1 MGFKLGTNSRKLS
14 NKPCVKIAEGTEEGQ
29 EFPKLHNLIPI
40 HTDLKRTLSNII
52 QTLTWIT
59 TTEKSNYLF
68 YIRVVAA

>member
-1 MGFKLGTNSRKLS
+1 
-14 NKPCVKIAEGTEEGQ
+14 VKIAEGTEEGQ
-29 EFPKLHNLIPI
+29 EFPKLYNLILI
-40 HTDLKRTLSNII
+40 HTDLMHTLSNII